1 MGLTGRMAAIPSIKP
16 AQRHGLHGMGRACP
30 PARARL
36 AKGDLGRHRQRPLHP
51 VADMKRKPRVFAM
64 KRITL

>member
-1 MGLTGRMAAIPSIKP
+1 MGLAGQMAAIPSIKP
-16 AQRHGLHGMGRACP
+16 AQRHGLHGQGL

-51 VADMKRKPRVFAM
+51 VADMERKPRVFAM
-64 KRITL
+64 TRITL